1 MATTFTWDVQ
11 NVELIPSHNGNEN
24 VVYRVVW
31 SCTATSDAGDKKEQI
46 GVIELDLDAPG
57 DFIPASQVTKQNIIN
72 WVKAKVHVDVIEQG
86 LTPTKTVTFLGTD
99 DAGTL
104 LSDQIAA
111 EAAKTDV
118 TPTPD

>member
-11 NVELIPSHNGNEN
+11 NVELLPSHNGNED

-31 SCTATSDAGDKKEQI
+31 SCTATTDAGVSKEQI
-46 GVIELDLDAPG
+46 GVIELDINASG
-57 DFIPASQVTKQNIIN
+57 DFIPASEVTKQNIID
-72 WVKAKVHVDVIEQG
+72 WVKAKVHVQVIEQG
-86 LTPTKTVTFLGTD
+86 LIPTKTVTFLGTT
-99 DAGTL
+99 ATNTL

-111 EAAKTDV
+111 ESAKTDV

>member
-1 MATTFTWDVQ
+1 VQ
-11 NVELIPSHNGNEN
+11 NVELLPSHNGNED

-31 SCTATSDAGDKKEQI
+31 SCTATTDAGDKKEQI

-57 DFIPASQVTKQNIIN
+57 DFIPANQVTKQNIID
-72 WVKAKVHVDVIEQG
+72 WVKAKVHVQVIEQG
-86 LTPTKTVTFLGTD
+86 LVPTKTVTFLGTD
-99 DAGTL
+99 DANTL
-104 LSDQIAA
+104 LSTQIAA

>member
-11 NVELIPSHNGNEN
+11 NVELLPSHNGNED

-31 SCTATSDAGDKKEQI
+31 SCTATTDAGDKKEQI

-57 DFIPASQVTKQNIIN
+57 DFIPASEVTKQNIID
-72 WVKAKVHVDVIEQG
+72 WVKAKVHVQVIEQG
-86 LTPTKTVTFLGTD
+86 LTPTKTVTFLGTE
-99 DAGTL
+99 DANTL
-104 LSDQIAA
+104 LSTQIAA

>member
-11 NVELIPSHNGNEN
+11 NVELLPSHNGNED

-31 SCTATSDAGDKKEQI
+31 SCTATTDAGDKKEQI

-57 DFIPASQVTKQNIIN
+57 DFIPANQVTKQNIID
-72 WVKAKVHVDVIEQG
+72 WVKAKVHVQVIEQG
-86 LTPTKTVTFLGTD
+86 LVPTKTVTFLGTD
-99 DAGTL
+99 DANTL
-104 LSDQIAA
+104 LSTQIAA